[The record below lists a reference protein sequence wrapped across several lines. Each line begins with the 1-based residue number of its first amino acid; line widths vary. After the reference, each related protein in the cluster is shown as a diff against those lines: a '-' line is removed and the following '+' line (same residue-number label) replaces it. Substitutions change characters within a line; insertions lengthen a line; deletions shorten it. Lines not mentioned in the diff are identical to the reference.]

1 MKLENL
7 IIDPSFFVKPEKL
20 SKISKLEKSIAEFE
34 LIKQS
39 QSGAGRVR
47 QGMKVSMGSE
57 LQTFTS
63 RSGSSKGYS
72 VSFSEEELSKHKPK
86 IILPN
91 ILKIIDPLSIRK
103 ENLTVDHLA
112 DDYVLRDIFKHWG
125 LKKEIIRNEEAY
137 REFIHQLTSS
147 RLVAKFFNERRERI
161 TWLKDPKE
169 EDKIGENSIHYRDLQ
184 KILQSRTVSKTIM
197 QMLKRLYGRADTCV
211 VSCNTGFRK
220 LTKKIGITRIKLFAS
235 GTFASG
241 SVVKLYHFGYGLEPV
256 EFLQTLGLAPD
267 LIAMVVDVALISS
280 IGFPIIGLVSSSARF
295 ASTWRDSKTKA
306 KEEFNR
312 RVKYDGSITELSWN
326 LKSRHTPQFL

>member
-63 RSGSSKGYS
+63 RSGSGSSKGYS

-169 EDKIGENSIHYRDLQ
+169 DDKIGENSIHYRDLQ
-184 KILQSRTVSKTIM
+184 KIQAWPRDVSKTLF
-197 QMLKRLYGRADTCV
+197 QMLKRCNRAPNTCIAY
-211 VSCNTGFRK
+211 CNNGFHK
-220 LTKKIGITRIKLFAS
+220 LTKKVGITRIKLFAS
-235 GTFASG
+235 G
-241 SVVKLYHFGYGLEPV
+241 SVATTSAVKLCHFSLGLDPV
-256 EFLQTLGLAPD
+256 VFLQTLDIAPD
-267 LIAMVVDVALISS
+267 LITAVIDTALAAS
-280 IGFPIIGLVSSSARF
+280 IGFPVLSLVTNSARF
-295 ASTWRDSKTKA
+295 ASTWK
-306 KEEFNR
+306 KEKKEFKR
-312 RVKYDGSITELSWN
+312 RFTDDGGYAEHIWN
-326 LKSRHTPQFL
+326 LKPKYMPQFL